1 MANNR
6 AQILIT
12 AVDETR
18 RAFQSV
24 QGSLSRLRSE
34 AGQVGEVLSRIGGA
48 IGVGLGVRELV
59 EVADQYKNLQAR
71 LRLAVTS
78 QEEFNRADA
87 ALFEIAQRNRA
98 PLAETVTLY
107 ARLAPSVQA
116 LGRSQADVLAAT
128 DAIGQAVS
136 LSGASSEAAA
146 GALLQLGQAF
156 ASGQLRGE
164 EFNSV
169 IEQTPRLAQAIADG
183 MGVPLGS
190 LRALAQE
197 GKITSKAVL
206 DALLKQRG
214 RLAEEYGSLP
224 DTVSGALTRLRN
236 AFLRAFGERDTS
248 SGLTAGLA
256 QAIQLVAQHLE
267 LLIDLAG
274 VVLVAAFGRM
284 ASAFATSIAAARAEA
299 AARLANLRTLE
310 AEALARVR

>member
-34 AGQVGEVLSRIGGA
+34 AGQVGEVLSRIGAA

-78 QEEFNRADA
+78 QEEFNHADA

-136 LSGASSEAAA
+136 LSGASSEAA
-146 GALLQLGQAF
+146 F
-156 ASGQLRGE
+156 TRS
-164 EFNSV
+164 
-169 IEQTPRLAQAIADG
+169 LA
-183 MGVPLGS
+183 
-190 LRALAQE
+190 
-197 GKITSKAVL
+197 K
-206 DALLKQRG
+206 
-214 RLAEEYGSLP
+214 
-224 DTVSGALTRLRN
+224 
-236 AFLRAFGERDTS
+236 
-248 SGLTAGLA
+248 
-256 QAIQLVAQHLE
+256 
-267 LLIDLAG
+267 
-274 VVLVAAFGRM
+274 
-284 ASAFATSIAAARAEA
+284 
-299 AARLANLRTLE
+299 
-310 AEALARVR
+310 